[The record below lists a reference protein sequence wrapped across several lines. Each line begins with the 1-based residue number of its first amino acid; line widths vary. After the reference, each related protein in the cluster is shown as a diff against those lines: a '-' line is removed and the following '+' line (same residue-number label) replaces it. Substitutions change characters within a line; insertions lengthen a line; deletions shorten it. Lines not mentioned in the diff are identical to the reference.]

1 LERHGQSISATSGKC
16 LTHIGVHLSQVLPI
30 QARASLNV
38 NSTELWQIGG
48 DFYMTTTSYHEFLH
62 IMARV
67 IRTIR
72 RHLGADIDN
81 TPGRPKEKED
91 SEIATMLNTVLRG
104 ILAQAGALVELY

>member
-1 LERHGQSISATSGKC
+1 LERHVRSISAIFEKC
-16 LTHIGVHLSQVLPI
+16 LSHSDVHLSQVLPI

-62 IMARV
+62 MARV

-72 RHLGADIDN
+72 RRLGADIDS